1 VNGVTEPTNQ
11 RGAPAPHFEENKMET
26 TFKEKQDFNR
36 ALQIAL
42 DTDKRVRVVEWLLT
56 GGSGHFAKGL
66 GEALRYADFNNIN
79 KIARTWSGIILEAYD
94 LSIR

>member
-1 VNGVTEPTNQ
+1 
-11 RGAPAPHFEENKMET
+11 MET

-36 ALQIAL
+36 ALEISL
-42 DTDKRVRVVEWLLT
+42 DVDKRVRVVEWLLT

-66 GEALRYADFNNIN
+66 GEALRHADSNNIN
-79 KIARTWSGIILEAYD
+79 KIAKTWPWIILKAYD

>member
-1 VNGVTEPTNQ
+1 
-11 RGAPAPHFEENKMET
+11 MET

-66 GEALRYADFNNIN
+66 GGALRYADFNNIN